1 MMNDRPNTACP
12 PDGRYIEV
20 LACNTGIADQNGNAS
35 VTLRN
40 NSPYTVT
47 GVTLALSGTDA
58 SKTGSMIPPVEAVSP
73 PVPPDAEF
81 RIAIRV
87 PERWSSF
94 RAEVSAFRSGDL
106 VFTRA
111 RDAADSQAVRSISA
125 RIYNEHPVGQGRQG
139 NCARPALAQGSRLAD
154 IGGRRARNAFDRLP
168 LTRDRMPFGHA
179 HCEKHHER
187 ISDNFGQTRPPS
199 KDRSFDRSCKP
210 FRLQHRSGR
219 RACRAYGL
227 S

>member
-1 MMNDRPNTACP
+1 MSDRPNTACP

-47 GVTLALSGTDA
+47 GVTLALFGTDA
-58 SKTGSMIPPVEAVSP
+58 SKAGSMIPPVEAVSMIPPVEAVSP

-81 RIAIRV
+81 RITIRV

-111 RDAADSQAVRSISA
+111 RGAADVRKRFEAFRPEFTTNIPSDKADREIALVPRWRKAAVWLTLA
-125 RIYNEHPVGQGRQG
+125 G
-139 NCARPALAQGSRLAD
+139 AALVTL
-154 IGGRRARNAFDRLP
+154 
-168 LTRDRMPFGHA
+168 LTVF
-179 HCEKHHER
+179 
-187 ISDNFGQTRPPS
+187 F
-199 KDRSFDRSCKP
+199 
-210 FRLQHRSGR
+210 
-219 RACRAYGL
+219 
-227 S
+227 

>member
-1 MMNDRPNTACP
+1 MMNDRPNTAACP

-47 GVTLALSGTDA
+47 GVTLALFGTDA
-58 SKTGSMIPPVEAVSP
+58 SKTDSMIPPVEAVSP

-111 RDAADSQAVRSISA
+111 RDATDVRKRFEAFLPEFTTNIPSEKADREIALVPRWRKAAVWLTLA
-125 RIYNEHPVGQGRQG
+125 G
-139 NCARPALAQGSRLAD
+139 AALVTL
-154 IGGRRARNAFDRLP
+154 
-168 LTRDRMPFGHA
+168 LTVF
-179 HCEKHHER
+179 
-187 ISDNFGQTRPPS
+187 
-199 KDRSFDRSCKP
+199 
-210 FRLQHRSGR
+210 L
-219 RACRAYGL
+219 
-227 S
+227 